1 MGFWPITPSQLKWY
15 LAHKYWY
22 QSGHILKCDFNRTNF
37 TYLRYK
43 LSIRITYQMYLISNI
58 GQESYWSNLLL
69 RVWEPFAFQYGQIL
83 LEWDWWG
90 VMADFWSPQMT
101 LSRFGDTT
109 TTDVANTSWWSL
121 SSVHMV
127 MNLLRKFGENKKENN
142 NWKSVRLHWENK
154 HNNGNG
160 ICDPPQLKDTL
171 SSKAK
176 RNGYQSACYRVVVS
190 LLQVILAKL
199 GSTRGRSRLGHT
211 PGEHHLGRRKTPNAM
226 NS

>member
-22 QSGHILKCDFNRTNF
+22 KSRHILKCDFNRTNV

-43 LSIRITYQMYLISNI
+43 LFIRITYLISNI

-90 VMADFWSPQMT
+90 GMADFWSPQMT

-109 TTDVANTSWWSL
+109 TTALMWQTQVDDLCPVFTWSWTFYES
-121 SSVHMV
+121 
-127 MNLLRKFGENKKENN
+127 FAENKKENN

-160 ICDPPQLKDTL
+160 ICDPRNEKTLYHQRRREMVINRHVIEWLSVYCKSSWPNWPAQEAEAGLVTPQVNT
-171 SSKAK
+171 
-176 RNGYQSACYRVVVS
+176 
-190 LLQVILAKL
+190 I
-199 GSTRGRSRLGHT
+199 
-211 PGEHHLGRRKTPNAM
+211 
-226 NS
+226 